1 MLSFL
6 HPFGMKDHILGP
18 HHARPSLAQAIGFP
32 VPPEHILCLQ
42 HQGYLCHSGQDVG
55 EWWLT
60 RTLSQYGC
68 DGN

>member
-55 EWWLT
+55 E
-60 RTLSQYGC
+60 
-68 DGN
+68 